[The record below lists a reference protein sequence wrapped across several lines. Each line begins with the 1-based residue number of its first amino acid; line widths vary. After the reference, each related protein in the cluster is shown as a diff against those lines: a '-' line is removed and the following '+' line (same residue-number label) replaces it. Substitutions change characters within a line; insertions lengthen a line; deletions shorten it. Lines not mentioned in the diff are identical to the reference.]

1 MYKSRQ
7 GLCALWLLLLVR
19 DCVDRTAAIDSL
31 WQATMKCISTISI
44 FLDQVPLIGN
54 NFLQH
59 SSSLLE
65 CLESILSVG
74 RDSHKIEFHSTMHH
88 QQHDAERE
96 SWMNL
101 IDWHFS
107 FCCCFSFAEFIHDQ
121 SAAVARHTYC
131 EFDRTE
137 SNFCFFPSHQHPPSP
152 NAWSKACVWY
162 HIPPTTIR
170 RCLQNNR
177 TISSKRISQTLKIFI
192 PMKLFSKEFRST
204 WRWRLMCHTFHLL
217 QFLFCGIFFLLF
229 DD

>member
-1 MYKSRQ
+1 
-7 GLCALWLLLLVR
+7 
-19 DCVDRTAAIDSL
+19 
-31 WQATMKCISTISI
+31 
-44 FLDQVPLIGN
+44 
-54 NFLQH
+54 
-59 SSSLLE
+59 
-65 CLESILSVG
+65 
-74 RDSHKIEFHSTMHH
+74 MHQ

-137 SNFCFFPSHQHPPSP
+137 SKFCFFPSHNTLPVRPLCR
-152 NAWSKACVWY
+152 KRACD
-162 HIPPTTIR
+162 IISPPTTIR

-217 QFLFCGIFFLLF
+217 QFLFCGFFPSLRRLMISSLF
-229 DD
+229 TPQLIGFQEVQRPTSRTEIVQAMRRIRVS